1 VRELK
6 SILVLRPDRLG
17 DVIVS
22 TPVHRVL
29 REQFPNAKIHWLVQ
43 DWIAPL
49 LAGLDGMSSI
59 IRYQPSG
66 EHQGHVGFRKLLSE
80 LRALQP
86 DAVIAL
92 QHTPRVSWAA
102 RLAGIPVRVGPL
114 SKFSSYVLFNQG
126 VRQNRSQSLKH
137 EAEYGLDLLRA
148 LGVKSEACQNARG
161 KGPQVQLTDVA
172 LQWARDWL
180 SLRGLMPGEAVGIHP
195 GMGGSALN
203 WPQARYIELTQ
214 LFVKAG
220 TPVILTAG
228 AGEAGLQRAILEAAR
243 NWSPDEQMR
252 VHPISADADGMDLMR
267 LAALQS
273 LLKSYIAPST
283 GPLHLASAV
292 GTKVASVYP
301 PIQVQHPRR
310 WGPYVSPERA
320 HVLTPV
326 SEAQCGQQ
334 YQCKGAG
341 CSLYPCMARV
351 SAQDVAQA
359 LAQNGAQGGAGTE
372 G

>member
-29 REQFPNAKIHWLVQ
+29 REQFPKAKIHWLVQ

-49 LAGLDGMSSI
+49 LVGLEGMSSVV
-59 IRYQPSG
+59 RYQPRG
-66 EHQGHVGFRKLLSE
+66 EHQGQAGFQKLISE

-102 RLAGIPVRVGPL
+102 RLAGVPMRVGPL
-114 SKFSSYVLFNQG
+114 SKFSSYLLFNQG
-126 VRQNRSQSLKH
+126 VRQSRSRSVKH

-148 LGVKSEACQNARG
+148 LGVKSEAWQTARE
-161 KGPQVQLTDVA
+161 KGPEVQITDLA
-172 LQWARDWL
+172 LQWAQAWL
-180 SLRGLMPGEAVGIHP
+180 SARGLKPGEAVGIHP

-203 WPQARYIELTQ
+203 WPQERYIELTKS
-214 LFVKAG
+214 FATAG

-243 NWSPDEQMR
+243 NWSQEAQAR
-252 VHPISADADGMDLMR
+252 VHPISAEADGMDLMR

-273 LLKSYIAPST
+273 LLKNYIAPST

-310 WGPYVSPERA
+310 WGPFVSPEKA

-326 SEAQCGQQ
+326 SEAQCGQK
-334 YQCKGAG
+334 YQCKGAA

-359 LAQNGAQGGAGTE
+359 LAQDVAHALGFK
-372 G
+372 